1 MKITIVGAGKVGEKL
16 CIDLASEG
24 HDIVLIEKNEKTLNR
39 IIAQADIAGV
49 VGNGALYETQVAA
62 GVGESDIFIAVTPQD
77 ETNIIAAITAKVLNH
92 RTTIA
97 RVRDPD
103 YTTQMNFLRRKMGIG
118 LMINPEQQAA
128 RSIIQM
134 IQFPEAI
141 AVDQFANGRV
151 YVVQF
156 LVSAG
161 SPLVGLK
168 MKDLRPKFSDVLVGI
183 IERSDGQVLIP
194 SGYIEIRAGD
204 IIHVTGEMKQL
215 IKFYNCLGGHSE
227 KIRSAMII
235 GGGRITRYLIP
246 ALLRYGIKLKVIE
259 KSPEPANYL
268 AGMYS
273 DISVVNGDGTSQAT
287 LLEQRIQDYD
297 AVISLTGIDEENLLI
312 GLFAETQKV
321 PKIISKVN
329 RINLLD
335 LLHSQAIQSIVTP
348 KELVADEIIRLV
360 RAKANSEGS
369 KVESLYRLARGKV
382 EALQFTVTAKSK
394 SINVPLQ
401 DLPIRPETIITY
413 ILRDRDLIFPTG
425 QDCILPEDRVI
436 VFTTYKNFDD
446 LDDILQ

>member
-156 LVSAG
+156 LVNAG

-183 IERSDGQVLIP
+183 IERTDGQVLIP

-204 IIHVTGEMKQL
+204 IIHVLSL
-215 IKFYNCLGGHSE
+215 IH
-227 KIRSAMII
+227 I
-235 GGGRITRYLIP
+235 
-246 ALLRYGIKLKVIE
+246 
-259 KSPEPANYL
+259 
-268 AGMYS
+268 
-273 DISVVNGDGTSQAT
+273 
-287 LLEQRIQDYD
+287 
-297 AVISLTGIDEENLLI
+297 
-312 GLFAETQKV
+312 
-321 PKIISKVN
+321 
-329 RINLLD
+329 
-335 LLHSQAIQSIVTP
+335 
-348 KELVADEIIRLV
+348 
-360 RAKANSEGS
+360 
-369 KVESLYRLARGKV
+369 
-382 EALQFTVTAKSK
+382 
-394 SINVPLQ
+394 
-401 DLPIRPETIITY
+401 
-413 ILRDRDLIFPTG
+413 
-425 QDCILPEDRVI
+425 
-436 VFTTYKNFDD
+436 
-446 LDDILQ
+446 